1 MRESNDPVVLKLSAG
16 EGHYGVVGIKSEQG
30 GEMAYT
36 VIVVN
41 PDGMAHGDLNS
52 VESVTITESD
62 EEGLTYERLQAK
74 ARKAG
79 AYITQQEYQYI
90 LDRLF

>member
-1 MRESNDPVVLKLSAG
+1 MGEYADPVVLKLSAG
-16 EGHYGVVGIKSEQG
+16 EGHYGVVGLKSEQA
-30 GEMAYT
+30 GEVAYT

-52 VESVTITESD
+52 VQSVTITESD
-62 EEGLTYERLQAK
+62 TEGLTYDRLQAG

-79 AYITQQEYQYI
+79 AFITRDEYQYI